1 MGRSGTAGLRARAVV
16 VRRFVVVDDRLVVA
30 RRRLPGT
37 AASSP
42 PARDGV
48 SGRPAPTAP
57 GTLPPMLL
65 LVPRDPLAPR
75 RVVPHLA
82 GEAAAAR
89 EPGVPVALVDHDE
102 LDRPDGDA
110 AARRVAERL
119 RELRGDDLV
128 GGLVVRRS
136 ERFTGAEARTWWVG
150 GRCALVTAHPDTP
163 DERPEGVDAAFV
175 TVDPVGRDAGVRRV
189 VELGDG
195 QVSDRPSSIPAAD
208 LVGALVAA

>member
-1 MGRSGTAGLRARAVV
+1 MGGSGTAGLRARAVV

-48 SGRPAPTAP
+48 SGHPAPTAP

-75 RVVPHLA
+75 RVDPHLA

-89 EPGVPVALVDHDE
+89 EPGVPVALVDRDE
-102 LDRPDGDA
+102 LDRPDG
-110 AARRVAERL
+110 
-119 RELRGDDLV
+119 
-128 GGLVVRRS
+128 
-136 ERFTGAEARTWWVG
+136 
-150 GRCALVTAHPDTP
+150 
-163 DERPEGVDAAFV
+163 
-175 TVDPVGRDAGVRRV
+175 DAGVRRV

-195 QVSDRPSSIPAAD
+195 QASDRPSSIPAAD
-208 LVGALVAA
+208 LVGAPVAA

>member
-1 MGRSGTAGLRARAVV
+1 M
-16 VRRFVVVDDRLVVA
+16 VDDRLVVAA

-75 RVVPHLA
+75 RVDPRLA
-82 GEAAAAR
+82 EGTAAAR
-89 EPGVPVALVDHDE
+89 ERGVPVALVDHDR
-102 LDRPDGDA
+102 LDRPD
-110 AARRVAERL
+110 
-119 RELRGDDLV
+119 
-128 GGLVVRRS
+128 
-136 ERFTGAEARTWWVG
+136 
-150 GRCALVTAHPDTP
+150 
-163 DERPEGVDAAFV
+163 
-175 TVDPVGRDAGVRRV
+175 GVRRV

-195 QVSDRPSSIPAAD
+195 RVGDRPSSTPAED